1 MSAAGLHAGAAAVV
15 WPEAASPWLLDSD
28 AVARQQLAAVTG
40 TAPILAGSIRAL
52 SDTDYRNS
60 LVLTAG
66 PVPAL
71 ATYDKWKLVPFGEYT
86 PTWIPVRI
94 TPGVG
99 FSPGTGPKTIKVDGL
114 PPFGPLIC
122 YEDIFSGQIV
132 NEAHRPAWLVVVTD
146 DAWFG
151 DSAGPDQH
159 FVNARLRAVE
169 EGLPLARDAN
179 SGTSAMFDA
188 FGHLTASLPLNSAGV
203 LVAPLPGALPETL
216 YARLGLALPLGLSL
230 LLVLAGAGLSALRCI
245 ANKKLKS

>member
-1 MSAAGLHAGAAAVV
+1 
-15 WPEAASPWLLDSD
+15 
-28 AVARQQLAAVTG
+28 
-40 TAPILAGSIRAL
+40 
-52 SDTDYRNS
+52 
-60 LVLTAG
+60 
-66 PVPAL
+66 
-71 ATYDKWKLVPFGEYT
+71 
-86 PTWIPVRI
+86 
-94 TPGVG
+94 
-99 FSPGTGPKTIKVDGL
+99 
-114 PPFGPLIC
+114 
-122 YEDIFSGQIV
+122 
-132 NEAHRPAWLVVVTD
+132 VVVTD

-203 LVAPLPGALPETL
+203 LVVALPGALPETL

-230 LLVLAGAGLSALRCI
+230 LLVLAGAGLSALRGI